1 MAKRTPGSSIVKILL
16 QNDRVRLAEMTI
28 KPGDRGRLVER
39 PDRVRNVLKGGKI
52 REHFADGRVKNYQ
65 LKPGTVQWQEKS
77 TSSMENAGKTVVRFI
92 TVQVF

>member
-1 MAKRTPGSSIVKILL
+1 MAKRKPGSSIVKILL

-39 PDRVRNVLKGGKI
+39 PNRVRYVLKGGKI
-52 REHFADGRVKNYQ
+52 REHFVDGRVKNYQ
-65 LKPGTVQWQEKS
+65 LKPGTVQWEEKGA
-77 TSSMENAGKTVVRFI
+77 SSMENVGRTVVRFI